1 MAAFQELKPAFS
13 KKISGY
19 SPEEVDSYIVPLLAK
34 QNALMQENDD
44 LKKQLLEALH
54 TLQPAKENA
63 EKIQTAAKLAQ
74 EKADQIIGDAKAQAE
89 FLVQSTKN
97 ACDAELE
104 QFRVMIEQEMDVFL
118 ELRRMIHSFQE
129 MVIAQYKEQLSQIE
143 RNANRLGALQ
153 HPDEAEF
160 SKRVLQRIREDMIA
174 KKQREKEANEIQERQ
189 NLRAAIDA
197 ERQNAASEQT
207 KSKNVVW
214 TETGKK

>member
-1 MAAFQELKPAFS
+1 MAAFQELKPAFT

-34 QNALMQENDD
+34 QNALMEENDD

-63 EKIQTAAKLAQ
+63 EKIQNAAKIAQ
-74 EKADQIIGDAKAQAE
+74 EKANQIVEEAKAQAE

-104 QFRVMIEQEMDVFL
+104 NFRLSIEQEMDIFL
-118 ELRRMIHSFQE
+118 ELRRMIRSFQE
-129 MVIAQYKEQLSQIE
+129 MVSAQYKEQLLLIE
-143 RNANRLGALQ
+143 RNANRLAALQ
-153 HPDEAEF
+153 APDEAEF
-160 SKRVLQRIREDMIA
+160 SKHVLQRVREDMIA
-174 KKQREKEANEIQERQ
+174 KRQQDQATEEEKRQ
-189 NLRAAIDA
+189 TLRAAMEA
-197 ERQNAASEQT
+197 ERQNAANEQA

-214 TETGKK
+214 SEDGMK